1 MKKNDLAT
9 KEDFVILNEL
19 IDKEDVLGIKTF
31 FANIIR
37 TRYGAGHQEQHLRSL
52 AALMD
57 KYEKGMWSKT
67 AKKQWAINRMVT
79 FYGNV
84 AGQTLY

>member
-1 MKKNDLAT
+1 MKKNNLAT
-9 KEDFVILNEL
+9 MEDFAKLNAL
-19 IDKEDVLGIKTF
+19 IEQEDVKGIKTF
-31 FANIIR
+31 FADIIR

-57 KYEKGMWSKT
+57 KYEKGLWAKT
-67 AKKQWAINRMVT
+67 AKKQWAINKMVT